1 MTRWAVVLAGGVGSR
16 FWPISTPD
24 RPKQLLPLATTEPM
38 LADAL
43 ARLAP
48 IVPVERTLVL
58 TNASLV
64 DAIAKL
70 APTLP
75 RENLIAEPKP
85 AGTAAALAWGAHL
98 IAQRGARDDVMIS
111 VHADWAIGD
120 AEGFRAALLLSAA
133 TAETQHALVTVG
145 VVPVRPDP
153 GFGYIQPGEPA
164 GPQARRVVRFVEKPD
179 RSRAE
184 SMVRDGYLWNS
195 GIFAWRGVPVQA
207 IYLGFTGTMGA
218 FYDYMIADPLAVPRA
233 DERFYDE
240 KIAAL
245 TPEIAPHLAAHPNDL
260 AGFFGAIEKPIAVDV
275 GVMERSARVLVIPGD
290 FGWDD
295 VGTWAALKRVR
306 ACDERGNA
314 LSGLVHA
321 LDSSDNVVHAD
332 GNAVVLYGV
341 RDLVVVSRNGLTLV
355 TTTERAADLKKL
367 IDTLPPQLRE
377 QS

>member
-16 FWPISTPD
+16 FWPMSTPD
-24 RPKQLLPLATTEPM
+24 RPKQLLPLASTEPM

-64 DAIAKL
+64 EAIAQL
-70 APTLP
+70 APALP
-75 RENLIAEPKP
+75 RENLIAEPRP

-120 AEGFRAALLLSAA
+120 ADGFRAALLSAA
-133 TAETQHALVTVG
+133 ETAARERALVTVG
-145 VVPVRPDP
+145 IVPVRPDP

-164 GPQARRVVRFVEKPD
+164 GPTARHVARFVEKPD
-179 RSRAE
+179 RARAE
-184 SMVRDGYLWNS
+184 AMVRDGFLWNS
-195 GIFAWRGVPVQA
+195 GIFVWRAGDF
-207 IYLGFTGTMGA
+207 L
-218 FYDYMIADPLAVPRA
+218 
-233 DERFYDE
+233 DE
-240 KIAAL
+240 ITAH
-245 TPEIAPHLAAHPNDL
+245 TPEIAPHLAAHPDDVG
-260 AGFFGAIEKPIAVDV
+260 AFFGAIEKPIAVDV

-295 VGTWAALKRVR
+295 VGTWAALRRVR
-306 ACDERGNA
+306 ACDEGGNA
-314 LSGLVHA
+314 MSGIVHA
-321 LDSSDNVVHAD
+321 LDSSNNVVHAE

-341 RDLVVVSRNGLTLV
+341 RDLVVVSRPGLTLV
-355 TTTERAADLKKL
+355 TTTDRASDLKQL
-367 IDTLPPQLRE
+367 IDTLPPHIRE